1 MWTRWLFDRYDVP
14 CITLADL
21 LVRRGR
27 RRDEF
32 DVVLVPDMSSREA
45 RGGMA
50 ATAVPAAYTGGL
62 GNAELAELARLVTY
76 GGTLLL
82 LDHAAEIGASAL
94 GVPVDR
100 RHVQAAVQRAARRR
114 DARAAL
120 TPTPAFPEVC
130 VCVSLARSVWP
141 LPPPP

>member
-1 MWTRWLFDRYDVP
+1 MWTRRFVDRYDVP
-14 CITLADL
+14 YITLADL

-32 DVVLVPDMSSREA
+32 DVVFVPDMSLREA

-62 GNAELAELARLVTY
+62 GNAELAELARFVTE

-82 LDHAAEIGASAL
+82 LDTPPRSG
-94 GVPVDR
+94 R
-100 RHVQAAVQRAARRR
+100 RHSAS
-114 DARAAL
+114 
-120 TPTPAFPEVC
+120 P
-130 VCVSLARSVWP
+130 
-141 LPPPP
+141 